1 MILVTGDIHGFGT
14 PDESARL
21 SRKNKLCRELF
32 ASMDKEDYLVICGDF
47 GLLWNGGASERWW
60 LRWLEE
66 KPYTTLFIDGNH
78 ENFAMLDALPA
89 EEWHGGRIHR
99 ISDSILH
106 LMRGELFEIEGRT
119 FFTLGGAESH
129 DKPYRIP
136 GVSWWPEELPS
147 EEELAHARE
156 TLDACGWQM
165 DGILTHCL
173 PTRLQREVFPGYSY
187 PANALTDFLET
198 LYDRADF
205 STWYAGH
212 YHVSGKV
219 TTDHRVHIIYQT
231 LQLL

>member
-1 MILVTGDIHGFGT
+1 MILVTGDIHGFCV
-14 PDESARL
+14 PEESARL

-32 ASMDKEDYLVICGDF
+32 ASMDKNDYLVICGDF

-60 LRWLEE
+60 LRWLER

-78 ENFAMLDALPA
+78 ENFDMLDALPTEA
-89 EEWHGGRIHR
+89 WHGGRIHR

-106 LMRGELFEIEGRT
+106 LMRGELFEIGGRT

-136 GVSWWPEELPS
+136 GVSWWPQELPS
-147 EEELAHARE
+147 DEELAHARA
-156 TLDACGWQM
+156 TLDACGWQV

-173 PTRLQREVFPGYSY
+173 PTCVQQNVFGGWY
-187 PANALTDFLET
+187 PANPLTDFLDEVAA
-198 LYDRADF
+198 RAGYR
-205 STWYAGH
+205 TWYAGH
-212 YHVSGKV
+212 YHVNGKV
-219 TTDHRVHIIYQT
+219 NAFPNIHIIYQS